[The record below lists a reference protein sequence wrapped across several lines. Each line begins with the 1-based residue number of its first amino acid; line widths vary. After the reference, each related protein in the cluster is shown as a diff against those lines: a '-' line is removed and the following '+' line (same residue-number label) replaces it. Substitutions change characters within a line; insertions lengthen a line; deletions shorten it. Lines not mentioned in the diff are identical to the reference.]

1 MSQVLV
7 EICIESVDD
16 ARFAAGADRLELCQ
30 ALAVGGLTP
39 SVGVQEEVRRVARVP
54 VMTMVRPRPGGFCY
68 GETEFAVMR
77 RDIDAA
83 IELGAEGVVFGILTE
98 SGAIDV
104 RRTNQIIGQ
113 VRSAGRPVEVVF
125 HRAFDFT
132 PDPIEAIEQLIDL
145 GVTRLLTSGQQPTA
159 MEGVGLIRELV
170 QRAAGRIQVLP
181 GSGVRP
187 ENVGELVRRTGCDQV
202 HASLRTA
209 GSDRST
215 AGRVISLSAGG
226 PGGGPDPSFT
236 ATDAGLVQSLL
247 ANLSRMRA

>member
-16 ARFAAGADRLELCQ
+16 ARAAAGADRLELCQ

-39 SVGVQEEVRRVARVP
+39 SVGLQEEVGRIARVP

-68 GETEFAVMR
+68 GGSEFAVMR

-83 IELGAEGVVFGILTE
+83 IDLGAEGVVFGILTE

-104 RRTNQIIGQ
+104 LRTSQIVGQ

-132 PDPIEAIEQLIDL
+132 PDPMEAIEQLIDL
-145 GVTRLLTSGQQPTA
+145 GVTRVLTSGQQPTA
-159 MEGVGLIRELV
+159 MEGAGLIRELV
-170 QRAAGRIQVLP
+170 ERAAGRIQVLA

-187 ENVGELVRRTGCDQV
+187 ENVGELVRRTGCEQI
-202 HASLRTA
+202 HASLRAA
-209 GSDRST
+209 GSDRSM
-215 AGRVISLSAGG
+215 AGRAISLGAGK

-236 ATDAGLVQSLL
+236 ATDAGLVRALL
-247 ANLSRMRA
+247 AKLGRTGA